1 VYQGPLLSRGGGWGN
16 ARYTGNP
23 GVPGYGGRDVIERE
37 RRARMRRYE
46 CVNAPLLTATRFVGG
61 TAAPSPPRPAPAPSP
76 RPAGRP
82 VGPSSVDSARRLF
95 GAIVLFSTSASRPL
109 PPALAP
115 PPCSCSCPFGFFP
128 VLALSLSPLRPR
140 PFPFI
145 SFYFR
150 ALVRSSFRFLLVPSP
165 PRPPR
170 PPLD

>member
-1 VYQGPLLSRGGGWGN
+1 
-16 ARYTGNP
+16 
-23 GVPGYGGRDVIERE
+23 
-37 RRARMRRYE
+37 MRRYE

-115 PPCSCSCPFGFFP
+115 PPVLVLVPVRFFP
-128 VLALSLSPLRPR
+128 RFSSFPLPSPPPALS
-140 PFPFI
+140 
-145 SFYFR
+145 FYLILFSRTR
-150 ALVRSSFRFLLVPSP
+150 ALLVPIP
-165 PRPPR
+165 PRPL
-170 PPLD
+170 PPPALPARRLIDGTSLKRYRYPDTPHRRSLVIVARVSRASPTDD

>member
-61 TAAPSPPRPAPAPSP
+61 TAAPSPPPPCPRPLPPSG

-82 VGPSSVDSARRLF
+82 FLRRF
-95 GAIVLFSTSASRPL
+95 GATIVRRYRSFFHLRLS
-109 PPALAP
+109 PPATRARPP

-165 PRPPR
+165 PPPS
-170 PPLD
+170 PPAA